1 MQKGGIGRE
10 QVPAA
15 VNLEALRAEAEV
27 LAKSFQQDR
36 QLKGFAEKIS
46 SVLKGPGVE
55 ENLRSR
61 VFDQLQPEDLEG
73 KPEQLKAAQ
82 RFMSQFPS
90 VGKTVPFG
98 EHWVHPL
105 LVKLGA
111 GPTFRE
117 MFNDFPGGES
127 EIIQS
132 IADKLE
138 EKPQMRALFYEYFE
152 TGTVSP
158 TIDQIPE
165 LLRLADQ
172 FHVPGIFD
180 IVNAHTYSV
189 IDALNDQ
196 QLNTF
201 LELSVKR
208 NIGWLQLR
216 LLDRIPAERIEK
228 LQNANLQELVKAY
241 IGQGGM
247 FSLNPQGQITANIKN
262 ATQLKKLVQLVG
274 LGLRVE
280 QLKVRSVDQNLIT
293 AVCANRQTL
302 KDVTS
307 LTLDD
312 CNINNETAQKV
323 AEVLGQNKLTQLSLK
338 SNRIDSIGCQ
348 LLSECIAKNNVLHTL
363 DLSGNFIGDEGAKY
377 LAEALEKNKNLTS
390 LNIAMNDIHEA
401 GGVRLGEALLI
412 NKTLRVLNLRDNQLE
427 LEGCLKFAE
436 ALKVNSSLVDL
447 NLGHNDIRLV
457 ETQFLIDR
465 LTGEVEVVKEHK
477 NRKGAIFSQQM
488 AEALEKNKTIVRL
501 DLANTPIGD
510 EGASRLALAI
520 AQHPSL
526 EHLVLAGG
534 LVGDRGATALA
545 QALVTNKVLIGLNL
559 MSCHI
564 GDAGAS
570 QIAEALI
577 VNTTLEELYLNGQ
590 NLNNQGA
597 TQLALALMK
606 NTTLSILGLA
616 NNDFSDEGAIR
627 LAEALKQNR
636 TLKKLDLRSCKIGK
650 EGRRHLQ
657 EAEKVNHTVR
667 IDLDFFYYAS
677 KLLA

>member
-1 MQKGGIGRE
+1 
-10 QVPAA
+10 
-15 VNLEALRAEAEV
+15 
-27 LAKSFQQDR
+27 
-36 QLKGFAEKIS
+36 
-46 SVLKGPGVE
+46 
-55 ENLRSR
+55 
-61 VFDQLQPEDLEG
+61 
-73 KPEQLKAAQ
+73 
-82 RFMSQFPS
+82 MSQFPS

-132 IADKLE
+132 IVHKLE

-172 FHVPGIFD
+172 FHVPGIFA
-180 IVNAHTYSV
+180 IVNAHIYPV

-228 LQNANLQELVKAY
+228 LQNKNLQELVKAY
-241 IGQGGM
+241 ADNQSL
-247 FSLNPQGQITANIKN
+247 FSLNPQGQITAKITK
-262 ATQLKKLVQLVG
+262 ATQLERLIQLVG

-280 QLKVRSVDQNLIT
+280 QLTVRSEDQNLIA
-293 AVCANRQTL
+293 AVCDNMQKL

-312 CNINNETAQKV
+312 CIIDDETAQKV
-323 AEVLGQNKLTQLSLK
+323 AEVLGQNKLTHLGLK
-338 SNRIDSIGCQ
+338 DNDIDSGDCR
-348 LLSECIAKNNVLHTL
+348 LLSECIAKNNVLHSL
-363 DLSGNFIGDEGAKY
+363 DLSKNFIGNEGAIY
-377 LAEALEKNKNLTS
+377 LAEALERNKNLTA
-390 LNIAMNDIHEA
+390 LNIADNDIEEA
-401 GGVRLGEALLI
+401 GGIRLGEALLI
-412 NKTLRVLNLRDNQLE
+412 NKTLRVLNLRDNELE
-427 LEGCLKFAE
+427 LKGCLKFAE
-436 ALKVNSSLVDL
+436 ALKANSSLVDL
-447 NLGHNDIRLV
+447 DLGHNDIGIAECARDALNSLIALSNGQV
-457 ETQFLIDR
+457 E
-465 LTGEVEVVKEHK
+465 EVKEYK
-477 NRKGAIFSQQM
+477 NREGAIFSHQI
-488 AEALEKNKTIVRL
+488 AEALEMNATIVRL
-501 DLANTPIGD
+501 DLSNTPIGD

-520 AQHPSL
+520 AHHPSL
-526 EHLVLAGG
+526 QHLILGGG
-534 LVGDRGATALA
+534 LIGDRGATALA
-545 QALVTNKVLIGLNL
+545 QALVTNQVLKRLDL

-577 VNTTLEELYLNGQ
+577 VNKTLEELYLNGQ
-590 NLNNQGA
+590 NVNDQGA
-597 TQLALALMK
+597 TQLALALIK
-606 NTTLSILGLA
+606 NKTLSILGLA
-616 NNDFSDEGAIR
+616 NNDFSDAGAIR
-627 LAEALKQNR
+627 LAEALKQNQ

-650 EGRRHLQ
+650 EGLRHLQ

-667 IDLDFFYYAS
+667 MDLALNPCFDNP
-677 KLLA
+677 LA